1 MDTIKLKNTD
11 TRAPKDFD
19 KAKTKEKTEEILE
32 ELDGLQNLLYA
43 ESKHSV
49 LIILQGMDGSGK
61 DGLIRKVLGNMNPQG
76 VMVTSYKV
84 PTEEELSHD
93 FLWRIHKKTP
103 AKGMI
108 QVFNRSH
115 YEDVLVTRV
124 HKMIDDSTARKR
136 MEAINDFEKLLQ
148 DHNNTH
154 ILKFFLH
161 ISEDEQHKRLGER
174 LHDPTKMWKYNHRD
188 FEEAKLRDVYE
199 QMYEECFSTCNNPP
213 WNIVPSD
220 QNWYKEFVVA
230 SALHDML
237 KDLDMRYPGIKQ
249 E

>member
-115 YEDVLVTRV
+115 GYSNTVRMLGIPDRLVEHGTPKELHHECGFDAPSIAETVRDMMKDRIRV
-124 HKMIDDSTARKR
+124 THSI
-136 MEAINDFEKLLQ
+136 LQ
-148 DHNNTH
+148 
-154 ILKFFLH
+154 
-161 ISEDEQHKRLGER
+161 
-174 LHDPTKMWKYNHRD
+174 
-188 FEEAKLRDVYE
+188 
-199 QMYEECFSTCNNPP
+199 
-213 WNIVPSD
+213 
-220 QNWYKEFVVA
+220 
-230 SALHDML
+230 
-237 KDLDMRYPGIKQ
+237 
-249 E
+249 

>member
-124 HKMIDDSTARKR
+124 HKLIDDTTARKR
-136 MEAINDFEKLLQ
+136 MDAINDFEKMPLGQ
-148 DHNNTH
+148 E
-154 ILKFFLH
+154 KF
-161 ISEDEQHKRLGER
+161 QKLGE
-174 LHDPTKMWKYNHRD
+174 M
-188 FEEAKLRDVYE
+188 FEFIEATSNTELFKKAVDAIFNFEKQIPEAFKE
-199 QMYEECFSTCNNPP
+199 Q
-213 WNIVPSD
+213 
-220 QNWYKEFVVA
+220 VVT
-230 SALHDML
+230 ALHEGFKEIQKEKAENGL
-237 KDLDMRYPGIKQ
+237 KDQADYIASKLPKEKGF
-249 E
+249 